1 MAFNAGSVQAILEGK
16 FNPASFLAFD
26 AQMKKSAAGMATF
39 EKQTAASSAR
49 SSAAL
54 GKLGSAAKTGAAVGI
69 FAVGAAL
76 VSSAKEA
83 IAFEKAMRNVNT
95 IARVSDRE
103 LKGMSKTILDL
114 AGKTAQAPKTLA
126 AGLYDIVSSGFKG
139 KDAMTILE
147 KSAYAAS
154 AGMTDTATS
163 TKAVVAVLN
172 AYGLGADQ
180 AGKVADQLFGI
191 VDRGVISFEELARQ
205 IGDVLPFGNQLGVG
219 LDQLGASVATLTK
232 GGMPSAIA
240 MTALKGALVAF
251 IRPSKEMAAAVHE
264 AGYANGEALIKARGF
279 QGALEAVSK
288 ASGGTASAMTGLFPD
303 VQGLAG
309 ALALTGAKAK
319 DARADLDAMGDVT
332 GKTGKAF
339 AEQSKSTAFQMA
351 QLKTN
356 LSVLG
361 TEVGTALL
369 PALNDATKAFAKFV
383 GEINSGTGS
392 GGQFIKDLTHD
403 LDGLLGFLTTV
414 NDAVVIFLKGVNMA
428 FKIGTFGLG
437 PDLVPES
444 FIERLERGNGALND
458 FRKNSLRPIKLSANV
473 GEAVDA
479 IDKLDGKKIKQKVAR
494 IIANGDTTVAQKIK
508 ALVALGIP
516 LKTAKVITAGI
527 PKTLAELHAVQSAL
541 GGINS
546 KSITISMTTLKRTI
560 DQGGSI
566 TKTPPV
572 KGLKKEATGSAGG
585 YARTALVGEGH
596 GPELVTDG
604 RTSLVVDRPTLMD
617 LGPEHA
623 VIPYGDRNQQG
634 RALGL
639 MLDLFG
645 IHGYAKGKP
654 AKKKATR
661 KSLPIPAAVRFGAVP
676 EDELNTSRDQAREAY
691 QKRKKRV
698 HDIDVDIRDQ
708 RKRVGEAKAGPAKR
722 KAQAKLNDLQ
732 RDRKRYNDGG
742 SGYTSL
748 AKMRKQWQDLQRQ
761 ATALRVYNRDIERLN
776 TLQETDRTKMATASK
791 LGDATAWGTAKDNR
805 DKLLAT
811 LRDKYARALKLAK
824 NPNFKADLEQK
835 LASIE
840 GEIADSA
847 ADAFIAESPFD
858 GGLSKAEQQRLA
870 ELQRDQSLAA
880 LTQGLGDDEATA
892 GATLGF
898 LEQMLSAAQADPA
911 RGGASAVRDL
921 ADQVKQAR
929 DNVASFAGGGSAGN
943 DNADLAAQLAQ
954 RDEQLRV
961 AKRESEINARSLS
974 VFQGTGDLG
983 SAAWR
988 PGITQNIYTLHP
1000 GDPATQRAISDAA
1013 VSGMDQQ
1020 ASRQSPR
1027 SDPGL

>member
-1 MAFNAGSVQAILEGK
+1 
-16 FNPASFLAFD
+16 
-26 AQMKKSAAGMATF
+26 
-39 EKQTAASSAR
+39 
-49 SSAAL
+49 
-54 GKLGSAAKTGAAVGI
+54 
-69 FAVGAAL
+69 
-76 VSSAKEA
+76 
-83 IAFEKAMRNVNT
+83 MRNVNT

-339 AEQSKSTAFQMA
+339 AEQSKGYEFQKKRFVA
-351 QLKTN
+351 ALT
-356 LSVLG
+356 VAGIELG
-361 TEVGTALL
+361 EGLLPGLTEGAKEFASAIGEMSDSGDLTQMGKDIGGVVTALAEAGPEIAAGMTL
-369 PALNDATKAFAKFV
+369 AGQSV
-383 GEINSGTGS
+383 GVL
-392 GGQFIKDLTHD
+392 FDLFKLGANGMAAAVLAPIELIMT
-403 LDGLLGFLTTV
+403 GLLAAAKVANKLNPFG
-414 NDAVVIFLKGVNMA
+414 DVVD
-428 FKIGTFGLG
+428 TSGLEKWV
-437 PDLVPES
+437 DKV
-444 FIERLERGNGALND
+444 ND
-458 FRKNSLRPIKLSANV
+458 FRQSATAAASDVAHDVGNMAKTVDSLSDKKATIKIKGDPADAEAALKKVQGMRLSEKV
-473 GEAVDA
+473 MK
-479 IDKLDGKKIKQKVAR
+479 ILGKDISAADKIKQIR
-494 IIANGDTTVAQKIK
+494 
-508 ALVALGIP
+508 ALGIDA
-516 LKTAKVITAGI
+516 KTARILGQNADALAKIGSVRGALAALPNSKQINVNVITTSTKVIGDS
-527 PKTLAELHAVQSAL
+527 VSQAL
-541 GGINS
+541 GKAG
-546 KSITISMTTLKRTI
+546 KKR
-560 DQGGSI
+560 
-566 TKTPPV
+566 
-572 KGLKKEATGSAGG
+572 AAGRG
-585 YARTALVGEGH
+585 PDGAERALVGEGR
-596 GPELVTDG
+596 GPELVAGPDG
-604 RTSLVVDRPTLMD
+604 MQWVTKPTVMD
-617 LGPEHA
+617 LGA
-623 VIPYGDRNQQG
+623 GDYVIPTDPAYGG

-639 MLDLFG
+639 MFDLLG
-645 IHGYAKGKP
+645 MTAYAKGKKP
-654 AKKKATR
+654 KKAAAKR
-661 KSLPIPAAVRFGAVP
+661 KRAVP
-676 EDELNTSRDQAREAY
+676 PRQDYLRLSPEEFEAQYDAAKEKSDDRYDKGPQKGKLTPGARKARGQLSELRARSRRAKGYSTQISTQDELANIAADAMALADKRDDQKGYDAALGKRKKALSKQRSLLAAALKIAKPGSKWARDIQSRLGRTSLDIEDSKAAAMEVEETAAQIAAREA
-691 QKRKKRV
+691 
-698 HDIDVDIRDQ
+698 
-708 RKRVGEAKAGPAKR
+708 
-722 KAQAKLNDLQ
+722 
-732 RDRKRYNDGG
+732 
-742 SGYTSL
+742 
-748 AKMRKQWQDLQRQ
+748 M
-761 ATALRVYNRDIERLN
+761 ERLADTGMTDDERA
-776 TLQETDRTKMATASK
+776 TLARLDKEQSLSALTPGLDDDQAAAGSK
-791 LGDATAWGTAKDNR
+791 L
-805 DKLLAT
+805 
-811 LRDKYARALKLAK
+811 
-824 NPNFKADLEQK
+824 
-835 LASIE
+835 S
-840 GEIADSA
+840 
-847 ADAFIAESPFD
+847 
-858 GGLSKAEQQRLA
+858 
-870 ELQRDQSLAA
+870 
-880 LTQGLGDDEATA
+880 
-892 GATLGF
+892 F
-898 LEQMLSAAQADPA
+898 LERVLQDAIVNPA
-911 RGGASAVRDL
+911 VRGGDSVIGDL